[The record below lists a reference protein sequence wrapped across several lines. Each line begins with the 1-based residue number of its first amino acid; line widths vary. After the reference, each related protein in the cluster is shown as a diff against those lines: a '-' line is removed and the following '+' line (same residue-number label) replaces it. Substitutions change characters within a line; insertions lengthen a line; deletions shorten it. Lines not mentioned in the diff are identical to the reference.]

1 MSEAYLSV
9 KDLCRMFKASRSTL
23 HSMRKQEDF
32 PKPFFFGGHPRWRES
47 EIVDWIEQ
55 QRTED

>member
-1 MSEAYLSV
+1 
-9 KDLCRMFKASRSTL
+9 
-23 HSMRKQEDF
+23 MRKQADF